1 MLESG
6 FVFVSLHECCELPPP
21 IGNPSAVSVEVPTL
35 AEGWDLLDQA
45 VHDAKY
51 LLDVASLMYKHLRLQ
66 SALVVSLGRTIPCK
80 VRVWVYE
87 ESFREK
93 ACYYERSRLAVLHA
107 KGALVYLCKSPGR
120 NGCHHKKV
128 VVTDR
133 RTAFTGSANATN
145 KSEKNAELVF
155 IMKGPP
161 VLQIRET
168 LAMVMA
174 AFVEWDGQS
183 MFSVLVGD
191 YQNTG

>member
-1 MLESG
+1 MHFYYFARERLC
-6 FVFVSLHECCELPPP
+6 FFLLHESCELAPPV
-21 IGNPSAVSVEVPTL
+21 GNPSAVSVEVPPL
-35 AEGWDLLDQA
+35 AEWWDLLDHA

-51 LLDVASLMYKHLRLQ
+51 SIDVASLMYNHLRLQ
-66 SALVVSLGRTIPCK
+66 SPLVVSLGTTIPCK

-87 ESFREK
+87 DSFRAK

-107 KGALVYLCKSPGR
+107 KGAWVYLCKGPGR
-120 NGCHHKKV
+120 NRCHHKKV
-128 VVTDR
+128 VVADR

-174 AFVEWDGQS
+174 AFVEWD
-183 MFSVLVGD
+183 VK
-191 YQNTG
+191 